1 MDKAHNATT
10 EQRTKE
16 FKSSKY
22 GNQNEKDDGL
32 TGMMYKLLSQQ
43 SAPNV
48 DLDISDGNPLEFDYF
63 MSIFEEMVDREQAYQ
78 PERQINASYQLY

>member
-1 MDKAHNATT
+1 
-10 EQRTKE
+10 
-16 FKSSKY
+16 
-22 GNQNEKDDGL
+22 
-32 TGMMYKLLSQQ
+32 MMCKLLSQQ